1 MNILKNKINVGLIAL
16 SAIMASGCDDSAFL
30 KESPESSYAIENV
43 FKSSNQ
49 MKQVLTSC
57 YEKVRDIFCT
67 SAPMQFSPRHFYMG
81 NNGTDMF
88 DVPNGRD
95 AQNMND
101 YSKLAADYDIYKQVY
116 NNFYNLVSQANLAI
130 SAAEEVAWSSEV
142 DKTQTLAEAHFF
154 RAYAYMNLGELY
166 VECLW

>member
-1 MNILKNKINVGLIAL
+1 MNYEYFKNKINVGLIAL

-49 MKQVLTSC
+49 VKQVLTSC

-116 NNFYNLVSQANLAI
+116 NNFYNLVSQANLVYLLPKRSRGAPRLTRPRHWQKHI
-130 SAAEEVAWSSEV
+130 FSEHM
-142 DKTQTLAEAHFF
+142 LI
-154 RAYAYMNLGELY
+154 
-166 VECLW
+166 